1 MQRVV
6 LEKGEGQMDAE
17 WMEQEKAVSSASNE
31 KRPKTS
37 RVTRRD
43 FLKVGGTG
51 LAGAIVLGVAG
62 CGGGGSQGGI
72 TSGGT
77 GGGGNGGGK
86 NDLQVGYDQEPS
98 ILNGFIIGGDLS
110 ATGDMI
116 VGIQESPL
124 DIMPDLSLTP
134 RLAEDMPK
142 LVSKNP
148 QVVEYK
154 LKDGLTFSDGKPLTS
169 ADAKFTFEQIMDKKN
184 KIITRTGWKQ
194 ISKFET
200 PDKQTVRI
208 TFKEPYAPYLTLFA
222 GSQSQILPKH
232 IYEGKDFNTAMNNSV
247 VGSGPFKFDQWKKG
261 QFLKLVRNDNY
272 WGTKAALESV
282 TFQWIPNTNTL
293 INSLKNGGVQF
304 ISPPVDIGILQKLKG
319 ISGTKTQV
327 RAGTVWEH
335 IAFNTS
341 KVKNLNLRKA
351 FAYGIDRQ
359 QIINKLLKGQVNPLQ
374 SVLIP
379 DQKPYYTPAWEQYKY
394 NPDQAKKLAQ
404 QAKSEG
410 ADMNVTFSTT
420 SDNTLR
426 ESLQQIVQQ
435 QVQAY
440 GINIKIKNTAAET
453 FFGQW
458 TPQGNFEMGEWA
470 WLANPDP
477 TSTSLFASDQI
488 PPKGQNYY
496 RYKNDQV
503 TKWLHDSD
511 KTLDVNGRAAL
522 LKKAQDQM
530 AKDVPLIPMYQ
541 RPVYVSY
548 TEKLSGPKDN
558 PTIAGPIW
566 NIGEWS
572 LG

>member
-1 MQRVV
+1 MNS
-6 LEKGEGQMDAE
+6 
-17 WMEQEKAVSSASNE
+17 EKASPE
-31 KRPKTS
+31 KVQPGA
-37 RVTRRD
+37 VGITRRN

-51 LAGAIVLGVAG
+51 LAGAVVLGVAG
-62 CGGGGSQGGI
+62 CGGGGNQGVTSGG
-72 TSGGT
+72 SGGT
-77 GGGGNGGGK
+77 GGSGSGGGGK

-98 ILNGFIIGGDLS
+98 ILNGYIVGGDLA

-116 VGIQESPL
+116 AGVLESPL
-124 DIMPDLSLTP
+124 QIKPDLSFTP
-134 RLAEDMPK
+134 QLAAEMPK

-154 LKDGLTFSDGKPLTS
+154 LKDGITWSDGKPLTS
-169 ADAKFTFEQIMDKKN
+169 EDAKWTFEQVMDKKN
-184 KIITRTGWKQ
+184 KIITRTGWEK

-200 PDKQTVRI
+200 PDKQTVRM
-208 TFKEPYAPYLTLFA
+208 TFKEPYAPYLTLLG
-222 GSQSQILPKH
+222 GSATQILPKH
-232 IYEGKDFNTAMNNSV
+232 VYKGKDFNTAMNNEI

-272 WGTKAALESV
+272 WGTKAALSSI

-304 ISPPVDIGILQKLKG
+304 INPPVDIGILQKLKG

-327 RAGTVWEH
+327 KAGTVWEH
-335 IAFNTS
+335 LAFNTD
-341 KVKNLNLRKA
+341 KVSNLNLRKA
-351 FAYGIDRQ
+351 FAYGVDRN
-359 QIINKLLKGQVNPLQ
+359 QIINKLLKGQVKPLQ
-374 SVLIP
+374 SFLVP
-379 DQKPYYTPAWEQYKY
+379 DQDPYYTPAWENYKY
-394 NPDQAKKLAQ
+394 NPDMAKKLAQ

-435 QVQAY
+435 QVKEY

-458 TPQGNFEMGEWA
+458 TPQGNFELGEWA

-477 TSTSLFASDQI
+477 TSTTLFAGDQI
-488 PPKGQNYY
+488 PDKGQNYY

-503 TKWLHDSD
+503 TKWLHESD
-511 KTLDVNGRAAL
+511 RTLDVSARADL
-522 LKKAQDQM
+522 LKKAQDQTS
-530 AKDVPLIPMYQ
+530 KDVPLIPMYQ
-541 RPVYVSY
+541 RPVYIAY
-548 TEKLSGPKDN
+548 TDKLSGPKVN
-558 PTIAGPIW
+558 PTIAGPFW
-566 NIGEWS
+566 NVGEWKLS
-572 LG
+572 

>member
-1 MQRVV
+1 MNS
-6 LEKGEGQMDAE
+6 
-17 WMEQEKAVSSASNE
+17 EKASTE
-31 KRPKTS
+31 KTS
-37 RVTRRD
+37 PGATGITRRD
-43 FLKVGGTG
+43 FIKVGGTG
-51 LAGAIVLGVAG
+51 LAGAVVLGVAG
-62 CGGGGSQGGI
+62 CGGGGNQGV
-72 TSGGT
+72 TSGGKGGT
-77 GGGGNGGGK
+77 GGGGGGK

-98 ILNGFIIGGDLS
+98 ILNNFIVGGDLA

-116 VGIQESPL
+116 AGVQESPL
-124 DIMPDLSLTP
+124 QIMPDLSLTP
-134 RLAEDMPK
+134 RLAEAMPK

-184 KIITRTGWKQ
+184 KIITRTGWEK

-200 PDKQTVRI
+200 PDKRTVRI
-208 TFKEPYAPYLTLFA
+208 TFKEPYAPYLTLLA
-222 GSQSQILPKH
+222 GSQTQILPKH

-304 ISPPVDIGILQKLKG
+304 INPPVDIGILQKLKG

-351 FAYGIDRQ
+351 FAYGIDRN

-558 PTIAGPIW
+558 PTIAGPFW
-566 NIGEWS
+566 NVGEWKLS
-572 LG
+572 S